1 MTFFTSLWQNER
13 REYREMDQP
22 ASSDYF
28 YKLDAKRKVRYLVK
42 TAFIR
47 KEDPYALK
55 NDAFCRDTF
64 FGQAASTS

>member
-1 MTFFTSLWQNER
+1 MSCRMAKRAAWQKER

-28 YKLDAKRKVRYLVK
+28 YKLDAKLKVRYLEN

-47 KEDPYALK
+47 KED
-55 NDAFCRDTF
+55 RMH
-64 FGQAASTS
+64 